1 MDRRKTSGY
10 DARAMRHPDSTTST
24 AHTRR
29 PRWLLALLT
38 AALVVGVC
46 YIGLELV
53 ARSEKIVESNH
64 ADRISAAG
72 DPRGELSDLASVTEA
87 IYGWD
92 WPPIPIP
99 PADAADAQS
108 PDVLFIGDSVTRGFK
123 LAEPERQSFP
133 ALLQAELSVDTP
145 IRVVNAAVPGFG
157 VDQMV
162 LKLGSELA
170 GRKPRLVIVAY
181 IPHDLYRSGR
191 NINFGVTKPVLSRYA
206 GGSWEMRPAPDLFD
220 FYLGYLDAR
229 SGLRLGVWWLRFI
242 ADNQQYYLPMLNRTV
257 YETRFEGVRE
267 NLHDLA
273 SEHGV
278 RIILVRL
285 ANGELD
291 GTVAALDQWAT
302 RAFTASAGSSPRFVD
317 VEPCANRYAVEQGL
331 DVDRDFDGHP
341 GAPAHAIFAR
351 CLLSVVSEELA
362 SPP

>member
-10 DARAMRHPDSTTST
+10 DARAMRHPDSTTSP
-24 AHTRR
+24 AHR

-46 YIGLELV
+46 YTGLELV
-53 ARSEKIVESNH
+53 ARSDKIVESDH
-64 ADRISAAG
+64 ADRISAAA
-72 DPRGELSDLASVTEA
+72 DPRGELSDLASATEA
-87 IYGWD
+87 IYGWN
-92 WPPIPIP
+92 WPAIPIP
-99 PADAADAQS
+99 PTDVADAQS
-108 PDVLFIGDSVTRGFK
+108 PDVLFLGDSVTRGFK

-133 ALLQAELSVDTP
+133 ALLQVELSVDTP
-145 IRVVNAAVPGFG
+145 IRIVNAAVPGFG
-157 VDQMV
+157 IDQMV

-191 NINFGVTKPVLSRYA
+191 NINFGVTKPVLSRYV

-229 SGLRLGVWWLRFI
+229 SGLRLGAWWLRFI
-242 ADNQQYYLPMLNRTV
+242 AENQEYYLPMLNRTA
-257 YETRFEGVRE
+257 YETRFEGIRE

-273 SEHGV
+273 REYGV
-278 RIILVRL
+278 RVVLVRL
-285 ANGELD
+285 ANGKPD
-291 GTVAALDQWAT
+291 GIVAALDQWAK
-302 RAFTASAGSSPRFVD
+302 RAFAASPGSNPRFVD
-317 VEPCANRYAVEQGL
+317 LEPCANRYAAEKGL

-351 CLLSVVSEELA
+351 CLLPIVSEELA

>member
-1 MDRRKTSGY
+1 MHG
-10 DARAMRHPDSTTST
+10 PDSKAPT
-24 AHTRR
+24 AHTHR

-38 AALVVGVC
+38 AALVVVVS

-53 ARSEKIVESNH
+53 ARSEKIVDSDKAH
-64 ADRISAAG
+64 RIAAAG
-72 DPRGELSDLASVTEA
+72 NPRVELSDLATHTEV

-92 WPPIPIP
+92 WPPILIP
-99 PADAADAQS
+99 PIDAANARN

-170 GRKPRLVIVAY
+170 GRKPKLVIVAY

-191 NINFGVTKPVLSRYA
+191 NINFGVPKPVLSRYSS
-206 GGSWEMRPAPDLFD
+206 GSWEMRPAPDLFD
-220 FYLGYLDAR
+220 FYLAYLDAR
-229 SGLRLGVWWLRFI
+229 SGLRLGAWWLQFI
-242 ADNQQYYLPMLNRTV
+242 ADNAQYYLPMLNRTV
-257 YETRFEGVRE
+257 YETRFEGIRE
-267 NLHDLA
+267 NLRDLA

-278 RIILVRL
+278 RIVLVRL

-291 GTVAALDQWAT
+291 GTVAMLDGWAA
-302 RAFTASAGSSPRFVD
+302 RAFTASPSSSLRFVD
-317 VEPCANRYAVEQGL
+317 IEPCASRYAVESGL

-351 CLLSVVSEELA
+351 CLLSVVAEELA
-362 SPP
+362 ARS